1 VTDARDNSQK
11 EAMTTQLAQA
21 WWLILISATAGVGGQ
36 LALKLG
42 SGQMGKQA
50 DSGIVGL
57 VTSILTTP
65 LALLG
70 IALYGIGALAWI
82 AVLRRMDLGY
92 AYPFLALNFI
102 LVALVSWLILGEPM
116 PALRWLG
123 IGFICVGILVVA
135 QAGA

>member
-1 VTDARDNSQK
+1 MS
-11 EAMTTQLAQA
+11 TQLAQA
-21 WWLILISATAGVGGQ
+21 WWLILISAGAGVAGQ
-36 LALKLG
+36 LALKVG
-42 SGQMGKQA
+42 SGQKGQKA
-50 DSGIVGL
+50 DAGIVGL

-70 IALYGIGALAWI
+70 IALYGVGALAWI

-92 AYPFLALNFI
+92 AYPFLALNFV
-102 LVALVSWLILGEPM
+102 LVALVSWLVLGEPM

-123 IGFICVGILVVA
+123 IGFICMGIVVVA

>member
-1 VTDARDNSQK
+1 
-11 EAMTTQLAQA
+11 MTTQLAQA

-42 SGQMGKQA
+42 SGQMGKHA

-70 IALYGIGALAWI
+70 IALYGVGALAWI

-123 IGFICVGILVVA
+123 IGFICVGIVVVA

>member
-1 VTDARDNSQK
+1 
-11 EAMTTQLAQA
+11 M
-21 WWLILISATAGVGGQ
+21 ILISATAGVGGQ
-36 LALKLG
+36 LALKIG
-42 SGQMGKQA
+42 SGQMGKHA

-70 IALYGIGALAWI
+70 IALYGVGALAWI

-123 IGFICVGILVVA
+123 IGFICVGIVVVA